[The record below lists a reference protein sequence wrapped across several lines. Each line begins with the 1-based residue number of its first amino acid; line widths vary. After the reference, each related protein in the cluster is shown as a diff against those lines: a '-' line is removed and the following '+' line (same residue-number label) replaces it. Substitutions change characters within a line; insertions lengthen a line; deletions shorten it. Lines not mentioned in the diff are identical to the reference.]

1 MEHNETNGMSLEA
14 ILLRQQEAV
23 ARLLDR
29 NKANAAKI
37 ALNSMLISA
46 LIGLLSDEQRLKFDL
61 LLDKIRESLTENN
74 LSENDLKE
82 IMVLADFSRAL
93 VQVDPE

>member
-23 ARLLDR
+23 THLLDR

>member
-23 ARLLDR
+23 THLLDR

-46 LIGLLSDEQRLKFDL
+46 LIGLLSDEQRLKFGL

>member
-1 MEHNETNGMSLEA
+1 MEHNETSGMSLEA

-23 ARLLDR
+23 THLLDR

>member
-82 IMVLADFSRAL
+82 IMALADFSRAL